1 MTSEITALSH
11 SFELLQET
19 VLKELDLTKSNVSQL
34 CEAVAGVYPD
44 KAIPRS
50 VMTEMQAATGSHNL
64 FAVITRHGMW
74 NYINHRLLE
83 YMVEKTVPQNNHLQN
98 EIEVHK
104 RKVEAFLKRTP
115 IHDYIDSCSELASGK
130 TSNVM
135 PVHEFPPDPA
145 MFVPFQLT
153 FSDKLLSQS
162 MGVIVRLQNHVM
174 KHFSLPHPT
183 LLLGAVS
190 TGSTVVSFHFPS
202 VELERVSSLA
212 RKSSGF
218 FSELNVETVSIDNHG
233 IGTLPVPMTQ
243 VSLKSILF
251 QVTTYSYTQKSLFV
265 PGPMQTMPSGGEQQV
280 RPIHGQFPG
289 ERGTYNLY
297 TVKILTHEMILTIY
311 YSRLS
316 DVQSILGSNGI
327 QMLL

>member
-1 MTSEITALSH
+1 MTTESTTLSH
-11 SFELLQET
+11 SFELLQEA
-19 VLKELDLTKSNVSQL
+19 VLKELDLMKSNVSQL
-34 CEAVAGVYPD
+34 HEAIAGVYPD
-44 KAIPRS
+44 KAIPKS

-74 NYINHRLLE
+74 NYINHHLLE
-83 YMVEKTVPQNNHLQN
+83 YIMVEKTVPQNNHLQN

-104 RKVEAFLKRTP
+104 RKVETFLRRTP

-130 TSNVM
+130 TANVM

-145 MFVPFQLT
+145 MFIPFQHT

-162 MGVIVRLQNHVM
+162 MGVFVRLQNHVM

-190 TGSTVVSFHFPS
+190 TGSTVVSFHFPR

-233 IGTLPVPMTQ
+233 IGTLPAPVTQ
-243 VSLKSILF
+243 VSLKSLLF
-251 QVTTYSYTQKSLFV
+251 QVAMQNSLFV
-265 PGPMQTMPSGGEQQV
+265 PGPMQAMPRGGEQQV

-297 TVKILTHEMILTIY
+297 TVNFLTLERGFGHI
-311 YSRLS
+311 
-316 DVQSILGSNGI
+316 
-327 QMLL
+327 

>member
-1 MTSEITALSH
+1 MTTEIAALSH
-11 SFELLQET
+11 SFELLQDA

-44 KAIPRS
+44 KSIPRS

-64 FAVITRHGMW
+64 FTVITRHGTW
-74 NYINHRLLE
+74 NYINHHLLE
-83 YMVEKTVPQNNHLQN
+83 YMVEKTLPQNNHLQN

-104 RKVEAFLKRTP
+104 RKVEAFLKRTS
-115 IHDYIDSCSELASGK
+115 IHDYIDSCSELALGK

-135 PVHEFPPDPA
+135 PVHEFPPDPD

-190 TGSTVVSFHFPS
+190 TGSTVVSFHFPH

-218 FSELNVETVSIDNHG
+218 FSKLNVETVSIENHG
-233 IGTLPVPMTQ
+233 IGTLPAPVTQ
-243 VSLKSILF
+243 VSLKSLLI
-251 QVTTYSYTQKSLFV
+251 QVAMYTKF
-265 PGPMQTMPSGGEQQV
+265 T
-280 RPIHGQFPG
+280 FC
-289 ERGTYNLY
+289 T
-297 TVKILTHEMILTIY
+297 
-311 YSRLS
+311 
-316 DVQSILGSNGI
+316 
-327 QMLL
+327 